1 MLQAIQIKLL
11 PSKLMLG
18 LISGVS
24 IACSVIV
31 LRLPIPLFIKSAII
45 ALIVASSI
53 YFILRDVLLRLPN
66 SWQVLEVNQKGELKM
81 INKSGQQF
89 QLIPAPN
96 SFIHAACSVLNFERK
111 GFKLLPPVIL
121 LQNAAHA
128 DELRRLRVWLHWFK
142 HQEDLAVDLAA

>member
-1 MLQAIQIKLL
+1 MLQPIHIKLS
-11 PSKLMLG
+11 PSKLLLG

-24 IACSVIV
+24 IACCWVLIILPIV
-31 LRLPIPLFIKSAII
+31 LYLKLAII
-45 ALIVASSI
+45 ALIAASSI
-53 YFILRDVLLRLPN
+53 FFILRDVLLRLPN

-96 SFIHAACSVLNFERK
+96 SFIHAACSLLNFERK

-142 HQEDLAVDLAA
+142 HQEDLAADLAA